1 MAAGKENF
9 RRANARAYSSHVFHS
24 TYCKFCQVRN
34 ARLWATVMLVL
45 VDFQPAPTN
54 EIVTLAE
61 LDLNLACV
69 GHSLGRAP
77 RCDAKACAPWCSV
90 LLPPAFPSRH
100 VV

>member
-77 RCDAKACAPWCSV
+77 RCDAKACANW
-90 LLPPAFPSRH
+90 
-100 VV
+100 